1 MGLDHVWSTM
11 GLVSWWWL
19 LGARLEGV
27 SYEARMRL
35 GGCHTGVQCG
45 VRHPTQ
51 LLHLSFFFLFFFF
64 NRFTS
69 TQLDSRRFALNWEDS
84 ARIMPYRPNRVVLA
98 GNRKKPKSTLNHAG
112 IAKIGFEWGQNILNM
127 PFLNFILNS
136 SCFFCVLCFLPSY
149 FFALWIKA

>member
-1 MGLDHVWSTM
+1 MKHECGWEGATPESNAGCGIRRSCCVW
-11 GLVSWWWL
+11 VFFF
-19 LGARLEGV
+19 
-27 SYEARMRL
+27 
-35 GGCHTGVQCG
+35 
-45 VRHPTQ
+45 
-51 LLHLSFFFLFFFF
+51 SFFFFH
-64 NRFTS
+64 RFTS

-84 ARIMPYRPNRVVLA
+84 AKIMPYWPNRVVLA